1 MPRTRGVSVSQMPRK
16 KTPKLPARRNL
27 AAKALRDPLFRPK
40 IMANP
45 RAYKRHGRFNQK
57 PDNSMADD
65 ESN

>member
-1 MPRTRGVSVSQMPRK
+1 MPRK

-45 RAYKRHGRFNQK
+45 SAYKRHGRFNQK
-57 PDNSMADD
+57 PDNSMPDD

>member
-1 MPRTRGVSVSQMPRK
+1 MPRK

-45 RAYKRHGRFNQK
+45 SAYKRHGRFNRK